1 VSAVTVGQSSATAAV
16 PVPADSA
23 PAPGVCDLASARL
36 DAQAWATL
44 GLLAALAVLGAT
56 GVLPLL
62 GWTERMFP
70 RTRYP
75 YLFAAVGA
83 GYLGLRL
90 ASTPAWRRLSW
101 LAAGGAAGAL
111 VDPGFTAL
119 TVLWSLAYAHVLRA
133 KVAARWKHLFLAA
146 TFAGLVIA
154 VNRDLFPGVAEHPFI
169 ERWGYLFALGLGL
182 RALWLHHELTVA
194 GFPRVPVADVVAAFL
209 CAPLFVILPYML
221 AIPRFG
227 QVREALSAR
236 RPALE
241 AQGLRL
247 IALGMLWALAA
258 EVVRQ
263 ALAPGPLFEGMLRA
277 RRIGEAAL
285 LALPFYPMWQV
296 LNMLGNALILA
307 GLLRLYGVDIAPSF
321 DRPLLAESLT
331 EWWRRWNTH
340 FRDLLVDLCYYPV
353 VLRLR
358 RRPVLGI
365 VLGCFAVF
373 VVGSTLLHWL
383 VKAYF
388 VAGTAR
394 QLPLGLLAENLSM
407 GLFVAIALVLERRRV
422 RALSTHWLAR
432 WRRRLTTWMLVW
444 LSVVGINYGLSW
456 QLETRPRERA
466 LARAAEIRALVSAG
480 RCTEAVAA
488 ARAARPQIAHVHR
501 LAPRHA
507 ALAVAYTLVTSLSKG
522 EASCP

>member
-1 VSAVTVGQSSATAAV
+1 MSATPISAASA
-16 PVPADSA
+16 PADCAPADSTLVA
-23 PAPGVCDLASARL
+23 ALPAPVAARL
-36 DAQAWATL
+36 DAQAVATL

-62 GWTERMFP
+62 GWTARMFP

-75 YLFAAVGA
+75 WLFAALAA

-90 ASTPAWRRLSW
+90 ARTPAGRRLSW
-101 LAAGGAAGAL
+101 LTSGAAAGAL

-119 TVLWSLAYAHVLRA
+119 TMLWSLAYAQVLRA
-133 KVAARWKHLFLAA
+133 TVAARWKHLYLAA
-146 TFAGLVIA
+146 TFAALVLA
-154 VNRDLFPGVAEHPFI
+154 VNRDLYPGVAAHPFI
-169 ERWGYLFALGLGL
+169 ERWSYLFALGLGL

-194 GFPRVPVADVVAAFL
+194 GFPRVPAADVVAAFV

-221 AIPRFG
+221 AIPRFS
-227 QVREALSAR
+227 QLREALRAR

-241 AQGLRL
+241 ADGLRMVAFG
-247 IALGMLWALAA
+247 IIWALAA

-263 ALAPGPLFEGMLRA
+263 AVAPRPLFEGLLRA
-277 RRIGEAAL
+277 HRLGEAAL

-296 LNMLGNALILA
+296 LDILGAALILV
-307 GLLRLYGVDIAPSF
+307 GLLRLYGVDIAPAF

-365 VLGCFAVF
+365 VAGCGAVF
-373 VVGSTLLHWL
+373 VLGSTLLHWL
-383 VKAYF
+383 FKAYF

-394 QLPLGLLAENLSM
+394 QLPLGILAENLSM

-422 RALSTHWLAR
+422 RAPSTHWLAR
-432 WRRRLTTWMLVW
+432 WRRRLTTWALVW
-444 LSVVGINYGLSW
+444 LSVVGINYAVEWRLVA
-456 QLETRPRERA
+456 LPRERA
-466 LARAAEIRALVSAG
+466 LARAAEVHALVAAG
-480 RCTEAVAA
+480 RCAEAARA
-488 ARAARPQIAHVHR
+488 ARAARPSITHAHR
-501 LAPRHA
+501 LAPRHP
-507 ALAVAYTLVTSLSKG
+507 ALGVAFTQVTSISKG
-522 EASCP
+522 AAPCP